1 MAPQGGVSAGKY
13 PTTGASFAVVVIDC
27 CLTAIFVPPEQV

>member
-13 PTTGASFAVVVIDC
+13 PATGASFVVAVIDC
-27 CLTAIFVPPEQV
+27 CLTAISVPPEQV

>member
-13 PTTGASFAVVVIDC
+13 PATGASFADAVIDS
-27 CLTAIFVPPEQV
+27 CLTAISVPPEQV